1 MHREDNS
8 SGKFAILAGILPKR
22 VYCLHCHFI
31 LSCFRT
37 MVYDI
42 FVVTCVIHGMTG
54 LVHRNSNTDSS
65 FFGRV
70 NKRNR

>member
-8 SGKFAILAGILPKR
+8 SGKFAIPAGILPKR
-22 VYCLHCHFI
+22 VYCLHRHFT

-42 FVVTCVIHGMTG
+42 FVVTCV
-54 LVHRNSNTDSS
+54 RNDRLGASQIQY
-65 FFGRV
+65 G
-70 NKRNR
+70 